1 MNLLLDVRRDD
12 SETTVSVAGEIDL
25 GSGQRLFEYA
35 IEAVQRHGPRLAV
48 DLGGVT
54 FMDCGG
60 VVVLLAIRSRVRRL
74 GGQLSVVAMSGA
86 VHKVLDILGMDRT
99 LATPDDTCGRYDTTE
114 LGSR

>member
-35 IEAVQRHGPRLAV
+35 IEAVQRHGPQLAV

-74 GGQLSVVAMSGA
+74 GGQLSVVEMSGA
-86 VHKVLDILGMDRT
+86 VHKILDILGMDRT
-99 LATPDDTCGRYDTTE
+99 LSTSDETCGRYRTTE

>member
-1 MNLLLDVRRDD
+1 MNLLLDLRRNG

-25 GSGQRLFEYA
+25 GSGQRLLEYA
-35 IEAVQRHGPRLAV
+35 FEAIQRHGPRLAV